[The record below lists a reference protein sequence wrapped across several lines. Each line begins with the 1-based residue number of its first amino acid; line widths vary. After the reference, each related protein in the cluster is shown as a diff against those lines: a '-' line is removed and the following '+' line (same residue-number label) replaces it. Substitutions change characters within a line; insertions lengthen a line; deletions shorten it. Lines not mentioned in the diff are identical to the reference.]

1 MKTRKMVILV
11 LLGLLLGVGWQ
22 AASAQAAL
30 PPTVVNFAAD
40 LPGITVDQAEA
51 GATSTTLT
59 WETVGVVEGQR
70 VVLQVY
76 GRRGWQPL
84 LGTENLALPAS
95 GAYVDRVQN
104 YCGFCAPTYRVAIAN
119 ADGQIFD
126 EQITVIPWQ
135 AAPGQPTIT
144 RFATGVERIDTN
156 SLAQRSGRITVQWE
170 VSNRAP
176 NSNLVFEQVFE
187 DGTSVSVEQPREDL
201 WVGSHGQGEVAPV
214 LPRSENYV
222 QLRLRLYAVNSGILY
237 DEETLIVPLLGSV
250 TVPVVEATPPP
261 QLGLV
266 SVGELVNPAATLP
279 EDAQPEVLSFMVTPN
294 EVDRG
299 GAINVYWNVI
309 NARAVLVSRLNN
321 DRQPVEFFVNPAL
334 AGTWVLTLPEQVADR
349 ATFQLHIVGPDDTVM
364 QREMSVNVRCPY
376 TYFFGSDPNAG
387 CPQSGLLEV
396 QAAYQPFE
404 RGFMIWR
411 GDTRQIYVFSNATGQ
426 SYVVPDTW
434 TENETIDIA
443 AQPPAGLYAPE
454 RGFAKVWLNQ
464 VDVMNGLGW
473 ATGPEMP
480 YSMRVQASA
489 DGERTY
495 LAVPDGRVAVR
506 TSNTWGFLG
515 G

>member
-1 MKTRKMVILV
+1 MNTRKIIVIL
-11 LLGLLLGVGWQ
+11 LLGLLLGLGYQ

-30 PPTVVNFAAD
+30 PPTVVNFASD
-40 LPGITVDQAEA
+40 LRAITVDEAESGTA
-51 GATSTTLT
+51 STTLT

-104 YCGFCAPTYRVAIAN
+104 YCGFCAPTYRVAIAD
-119 ADGQIFD
+119 AQGQIFD
-126 EQITVIPWQ
+126 EQVAVIPWQ
-135 AAPGQPTIT
+135 VAPGQPTIT
-144 RFATGVERIDTN
+144 RFVTGVERVDTN
-156 SLAQRSGRITVQWE
+156 SLAQRSARITVQWE
-170 VSNRAP
+170 VSNRVP
-176 NSNLVFEQVFE
+176 NSNLVFEQIFE

-201 WVGSHGQGEVAPV
+201 WVGSRGQGEVAPV
-214 LPRSENYV
+214 LPRTENYV

-250 TVPVVEATPPP
+250 TVPVVEPTPPP

-266 SVGELVNPAATLP
+266 SVGELVNPAANIP
-279 EDAQPEVLSFMVTPN
+279 EDVQPEILSFMVTPS
-294 EVDRG
+294 EIDRG
-299 GAINVYWNVI
+299 GAVNVYWNVL
-309 NARAVLVSRLNN
+309 NARGVLVSRLNGQ
-321 DRQPVEFFVNPAL
+321 DQPVDFFVNPAL
-334 AGTWVLTLPEQVADR
+334 AGTWVLTLPEHIADR
-349 ATFQLHIVGPDDTVM
+349 ATFQLHVVGNDDTVT
-364 QREMSVNVRCPY
+364 QREMTVNVRCPY
-376 TYFFGSDPNAG
+376 TYFFGSDPDAG
-387 CPQSGLLEV
+387 CPLSGPLEV
-396 QAAYQPFE
+396 QGTYQPFE

-426 SYVVPDTW
+426 SYVAPDTW
-434 TENETIDIA
+434 TELETIDVA

-454 RGFAKVWLNQ
+454 RGFAKVWLYQ

-473 ATGPEMP
+473 ATGPEMT
-480 YSMRVQASA
+480 YSLRVQESG
-489 DGERTY
+489 DGERAY

-506 TSNTWGFLG
+506 TTDTWGFLG